1 MPVYRLV
8 LALLAVFALASPARA
23 EDTAA
28 CLAAAKPGWS
38 ASEAWAWGQ
47 ICAGKPADFAAGLPG
62 TPFANDISARFMN
75 ALLFDANL
83 RGQVPHSGVHIA
95 GAHFVDALALANAA
109 PGFELAL
116 ERSDFL
122 GNVDFHGLS
131 DPEEVSFAGSRFAS
145 LLDLDGAKLG
155 ANLERLNVAHNL
167 SIPTPHL
174 PGINLLG
181 AVIAGDLTLRD
192 CVITGWAWLENVQV
206 GSDIFL
212 EKSRLEKV
220 DLPGAV
226 IAGNLLMTG
235 DDLSGPLNMKG
246 TKIGGD
252 LAMDGKATFQAV
264 ALPDADVA
272 YSMRLDSSHVVGP
285 LS

>member
-1 MPVYRLV
+1 MPLYRLV
-8 LALLAVFALASPARA
+8 LALLAVFAMASPARA

-28 CLAAAKPGWS
+28 CLAADKPGWS

-47 ICAGKPADFAAGLPG
+47 ICAGKPAGFAAGLPG

-95 GAHFVDALALANAA
+95 GAHFADALALANAA

-145 LLDLDGAKLG
+145 LLNLDGAKFG
-155 ANLERLNVAHNL
+155 ANLKFNDGAEAAYISMVRTTIGGSANLDTITISRGLNLERLNVAHNL
-167 SIPTPHL
+167 SIHTAHL

-192 CVITGWAWLENVQV
+192 CVITGCAWLENVQV

-212 EKSRLEKV
+212 EK
-220 DLPGAV
+220 
-226 IAGNLLMTG
+226 
-235 DDLSGPLNMKG
+235 
-246 TKIGGD
+246 
-252 LAMDGKATFQAV
+252 
-264 ALPDADVA
+264 
-272 YSMRLDSSHVVGP
+272 
-285 LS
+285 